1 MAAGFVVLLRET
13 LEAALLVAV
22 VVGYVRR
29 SGLSG
34 GVRLVAI
41 GTILGVG
48 ASVLVAVAFQRLAGG
63 FEGRGEQTFEGIV
76 MVAGAALLTTMIVW
90 VSRQTSLERQIERS
104 LSRSGRWGLL
114 LLVSLSIL
122 REGVESVIF
131 VSAAAAG
138 GASGLLVGSLLGIAG
153 ALILALLLFQGALRM
168 RLRTFFALTNVIL
181 ILFAAGLVA
190 RGVHE
195 LQEAELLPT
204 VVEHVW
210 NLNPPPAPPE
220 GPFPAMHEKG
230 VVGSFAQSLFGYNG
244 DPSLLELVAYLT
256 YLAGALSAWRL
267 LAARAARRLTPP
279 AGA

>member
-22 VVGYVRR
+22 VVGYVWR
-29 SGLSG
+29 SELAG

-90 VSRQTSLERQIERS
+90 VSRQASLERQIERS

-153 ALILALLLFQGALRM
+153 ALILALLLFRGALRM

-210 NLNPPPAPPE
+210 NLNPPAPPE

-267 LAARAARRLTPP
+267 LAARAARRLTPQ